1 MIGGD
6 TGRGWRG
13 RSRRASGRPGA
24 VHRWVLAV
32 RPRTLTIAVGPVLVG
47 TAAASADTGRFD
59 PVIMAAAMLAAV
71 LIQAG
76 TNLQNDVGDFLRGA
90 DGADRIGPPRVTSL
104 GWLSAAQVERAAA
117 LAFGLAIALGGYLVA
132 VGGWPV
138 LVAGIVS
145 IAAGIAY
152 TRGPRPIAY
161 TGLGELFVF
170 AFFGLVAVGGSYYVQ
185 AGSLG
190 RSAVGAGAMI
200 GLLAAAVLA
209 VNNYRDIE
217 SDRRAAKH
225 TLAVCMG
232 GGFARAEYAVLLFAP
247 FALLATLVPLADM
260 GAAVAIPLIVLPWG
274 VSLVL
279 KIHRRPPGGWLNG
292 LLAETA
298 LLGLAF
304 AGLLAASFALQ
315 RAL

>member
-1 MIGGD
+1 VQ
-6 TGRGWRG
+6 
-13 RSRRASGRPGA
+13 S
-24 VHRWVLAV
+24 WVLAV

-59 PVIMAAAMLAAV
+59 PAIMAVALLAAV

-90 DGADRIGPPRVTSL
+90 DGADRIGPPRMTSL

-132 VGGWPV
+132 VGG
-138 LVAGIVS
+138 
-145 IAAGIAY
+145 
-152 TRGPRPIAY
+152 
-161 TGLGELFVF
+161 
-170 AFFGLVAVGGSYYVQ
+170 SYYLQ

-190 RSAVGAGAMI
+190 LSAIGAGAMI

-217 SDRRAAKH
+217 SDRRAGKH
-225 TLAVCMG
+225 TLAACMG
-232 GGFARAEYAVLLFAP
+232 GGFARAEYAVLLLAP
-247 FALLATLVPLADM
+247 FALLAALVPLADM
-260 GAAVAIPLIVLPWG
+260 GAAAAMPLIGLPWAAR
-274 VSLVL
+274 LAWT
-279 KIHRRPPGGWLNG
+279 IHRRPPGAWLNG

-298 LLGLAF
+298 VLGLAF
-304 AGLLAASFALQ
+304 AGLLAASFGPQ

>member
-1 MIGGD
+1 MALEDAHCGGA
-6 TGRGWRG
+6 G
-13 RSRRASGRPGA
+13 AARPDA
-24 VHRWVLAV
+24 FHAWLLAV

-47 TAAASADTGRFD
+47 TAIGSAEAGRFD
-59 PVIMAAAMLAAV
+59 PAAMAVAMIAAV
-71 LIQAG
+71 LIQVA

-90 DGADRIGPPRVTSL
+90 DGADRLGPPRATSA

-117 LAFGLAIALGGYLVA
+117 LAFGLALALGGYLVWL
-132 VGGWPV
+132 GGWPI
-138 LVAGIVS
+138 LVAGVAS

-161 TGLGELFVF
+161 TALGEVFVF
-170 AFFGLVAVGGSYYVQ
+170 VFFGLVAVGGSYYLQ
-185 AGSLG
+185 ARSLG
-190 RSAVGAGAMI
+190 WSAADAGAMI

-217 SDRRAAKH
+217 SDRRAGKH
-225 TLAVCMG
+225 TLAACMG
-232 GGFARAEYAVLLFAP
+232 GGFARTEYTALVLAP
-247 FALLATLVPLADM
+247 FALLAALADM
-260 GAAVAIPLIVLPWG
+260 GAAAAMPLIVLPWAAR
-274 VSLVL
+274 LAWT
-279 KIHRRPPGGWLNG
+279 IHRRPPGRWLNG

-304 AGLLAASFALQ
+304 AGLLAASFGLQ